1 MSIPQEELMDKLLP
15 VILSKGARH
24 KKFQQVHARPAV
36 DGEQV
41 VSITQ
46 DGQETTKKATVGDY
60 VVKNLTTAGELYVV
74 SKAKF
79 EDKYERIK
87 QIDDTWSLY
96 DPKGEVRAL
105 KIDAGLSQTLSQP
118 TDRTFYIMAP
128 WGSTQRVNPEDYF
141 VSPLPNLSEIYRVAA
156 KEFIETYKIEPD

>member
-1 MSIPQEELMDKLLP
+1 MEAKLLP
-15 VILSKGARH
+15 LILSIGARY
-24 KKFQQVHARPAV
+24 KKFQQVHARRGV

-46 DGQETTKKATVGDY
+46 DGRETMQTATTDDY

-79 EDKYERIK
+79 EDRYRRIR
-87 QIDDTWSLY
+87 QVDDTWSLY
-96 DPKGEVRAL
+96 DPEGEVRAL
-105 KIDAGLSQTLSQP
+105 KIDARLSEVLSQP
-118 TDRTFYIMAP
+118 TDRTFYIMAS

-141 VSPLPNLSEIYRVAA
+141 VSPLPDLSEIYRVAA
-156 KEFIETYKIEPD
+156 KEFHETYKIQTD